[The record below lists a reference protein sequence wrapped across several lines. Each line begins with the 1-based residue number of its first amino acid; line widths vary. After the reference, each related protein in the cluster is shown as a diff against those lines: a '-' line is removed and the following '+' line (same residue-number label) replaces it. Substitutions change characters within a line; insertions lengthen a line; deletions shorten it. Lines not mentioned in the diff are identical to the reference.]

1 MQRIRFSVV
10 LLGFM
15 TLWINVLSSHAIA
28 SDFIDGIMA
37 YQNGEYAKA
46 ISIFERSAGAGD
58 SRAQYWLG
66 TIYEEGA
73 IVPQDYKRAVNWF
86 ERAATQGEADAQ
98 YNLAVM
104 YRLGQGVV
112 KSNKESFLWVSRAAK
127 QNHSHAQSDLG
138 SMYANGIGVRKN
150 IQRAVGLFQKSA
162 DKCNAIGIVNLG
174 RLYVIGSG
182 VRQNIVTGAMWFHVG
197 ASLGLG
203 TEHVEGKAEAKEDR
217 DILFDSLNSAQIK
230 KAVALAEP
238 YIKRCIRLSIDK
250 L

>member
-1 MQRIRFSVV
+1 MNRFRVAIALFGLMTF
-10 LLGFM
+10 LLNA
-15 TLWINVLSSHAIA
+15 ISSHAIA
-28 SDFIDGIMA
+28 ADFLDGIMA
-37 YQNGEYAKA
+37 YQNDEYAKA
-46 ISIFERSAGAGD
+46 LSIFKRTADAGD
-58 SRAQYWLG
+58 TRAQYWLG

-73 IVPQDYKRAVNWF
+73 IVPQDYKRAVNWYK
-86 ERAATQGEADAQ
+86 RAASQGEADAQ

-104 YRLGQGVV
+104 YRNGQGVAQ
-112 KSNKESFLWVSRAAK
+112 SNKESISWLSRAVK
-127 QNHSHAQSDLG
+127 QKHSRAQSDLG
-138 SMYANGIGVRKN
+138 SMYAYGIGVRKN
-150 IQRAVGLFQKSA
+150 PQRALGLFQQSA
-162 DKCNAIGIVNLG
+162 NQCDAIGIVNLG
-174 RLYVIGSG
+174 RLYVTGSG
-182 VRQNIVTGAMWFHVG
+182 VRQNVVTGALWFHVG